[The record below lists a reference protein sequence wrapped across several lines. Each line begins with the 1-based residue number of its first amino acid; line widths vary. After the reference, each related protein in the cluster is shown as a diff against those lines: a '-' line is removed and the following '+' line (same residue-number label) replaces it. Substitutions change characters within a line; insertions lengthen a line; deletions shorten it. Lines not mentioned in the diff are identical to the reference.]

1 MVMKIEKSGL
11 KEAAQVLN
19 WLIEKVGPRLP
30 NSGINVIGTG
40 WSIRPNVIKNT
51 YIIEL
56 TEHVDEET
64 QLIFMLKWS

>member
-1 MVMKIEKSGL
+1 MKIEKSGL
-11 KEAAQVLN
+11 KEAAQVFN

-30 NSGINVIGTG
+30 NPGINVIGTG

-64 QLIFMLKWS
+64 QLIFMLKWA

>member
-1 MVMKIEKSGL
+1 MKIEKSGL

-19 WLIEKVGPRLP
+19 WLVDNVGPRLP
-30 NSGINVIGTG
+30 NAGINVNGTG

-56 TEHVDEET
+56 NEHVDDET
-64 QLIFMLKWS
+64 VMMFALKWA